1 MNRPSDSERVLI
13 VDSAHGDV
21 HVSMTGLSEWDFV
34 SQLLLLRHGPLL
46 VASGSAV

>member
-13 VDSAHGDV
+13 LDSAHSDV

-34 SQLLLLRHGPLL
+34 SQLLFLRHGPLL